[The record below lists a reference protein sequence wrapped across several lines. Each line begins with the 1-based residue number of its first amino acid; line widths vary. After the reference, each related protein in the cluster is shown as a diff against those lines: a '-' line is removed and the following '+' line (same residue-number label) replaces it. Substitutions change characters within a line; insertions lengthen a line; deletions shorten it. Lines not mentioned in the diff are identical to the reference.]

1 MNYEKFLILSNKV
14 IKLSDFDTAYT
25 GEFHNKSEAKEKLKE
40 NIKKLSRLQDLLF
53 ASSTYGILIILQA
66 MDAAGKDSLI
76 KHVMSGLNP
85 QGCRVYS
92 FKVPSEEEL
101 KHDYMWRCIKEL
113 PERGYIEIFNRSYYE
128 EVLVVKVHQSLLA
141 KQNLPLSLPTD
152 SEVFWKMRYE
162 QMNNF
167 EKYLVEN
174 GFLVIKF
181 FLHLSKE
188 EQKKRFLKRIDT
200 PEKNWKF
207 SLGDIKEREYWN
219 EYLSAYEDML
229 NNTSTSYAPW
239 YVLPAD
245 HKWFTRVIASEILSS
260 KIESLNL
267 SYPKTTENHK
277 KELERA
283 KILLENNN
291 DSVKNYFS
299 E

>member
-101 KHDYMWRCIKEL
+101 KHDYIWRCIKEL

-277 KELERA
+277 NELERA

>member
-1 MNYEKFLILSNKV
+1 MNFEKFLVPSNKV

-162 QMNNF
+162 QINNF

-200 PEKNWKF
+200 SEKNWKF

-239 YVLPAD
+239 YILPAD